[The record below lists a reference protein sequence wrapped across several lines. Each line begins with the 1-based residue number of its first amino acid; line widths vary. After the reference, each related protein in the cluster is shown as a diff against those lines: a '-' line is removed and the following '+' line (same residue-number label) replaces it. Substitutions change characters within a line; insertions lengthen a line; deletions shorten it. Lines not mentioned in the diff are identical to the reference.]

1 MAVRLI
7 QKDRKTVSLASIDAL
22 APALLSLAEE
32 CEENA
37 AVSVTAELD
46 GGLYSLS
53 APLVLDAEKN
63 PALKNLRLT
72 FSAAEGEKPMITSLS
87 KIPSELFSNVGGG
100 IYKANLPQCANGK
113 FPIFRTLYNGD
124 RRVPI
129 AYGEESVH
137 PFGFVNHYGGY
148 KDDEYKEYNGGLY
161 VEFGAA
167 KQLAD
172 SPFDALTEM
181 MMRIEWEFII
191 VHVTGVDLSD
201 TVEHEGKTYAKVKIL
216 EDHLYSIFRRTN
228 PCIGIKDRPL
238 SFGNNPVYLKENTYT
253 YDYRT
258 GTLYIRL
265 PSGARIEEADLSFA
279 MLENLVT
286 LKSLTGATMR
296 GITFTGVDSF
306 YAVENGYH
314 SGQAN
319 NEKRAGKLEHAA
331 VYCSSMTDFTVE
343 DCYFHDIGC
352 NGLLLKN
359 RSERVYIRRN
369 RFARISM
376 AALAVGNTT
385 VEWENP
391 INQSLSI
398 TIEDNYLNTIG
409 FEYPSAVAIYL
420 TQVDGLKLSHN
431 TIENT
436 AYSAVSVGWMIENE
450 RDSTNIKN
458 AEISY
463 NRIINSMSVLYDGAA
478 IYVVGHNAMHDVE
491 ERFNFLF
498 GNYCERSEE
507 CHGRQGYYLDGSSSN
522 WEVYDNVSHGDSL
535 PLFMQF
541 NVPSQYNWHNR
552 AYHIYAT
559 KEISEKNIAPDR
571 DVLTYDC
578 YVVPE
583 GLEALFAKY
592 PKAREIYEN
601 SGSRAYTQE

>member
-1 MAVRLI
+1 MIRIYQNGKEKNAI
-7 QKDRKTVSLASIDAL
+7 KKMSEIKA
-22 APALLSLAEE
+22 ALLSLSPSDGADIEIVFD
-32 CEENA
+32 EENHIL
-37 AVSVTAELD
+37 TE
-46 GGLYSLS
+46 
-53 APLVLDAEKN
+53 PLVLDAEHDN
-63 PALKNLRLT
+63 ALASFRLT
-72 FSAAEGEKPMITSLS
+72 LRAAEGGKPMITSLS
-87 KIPSELFSNVGGG
+87 PIDMSLFEKVGEDV
-100 IYKANLPQCANGK
+100 YAARLSADKDGK
-113 FPIFRTLYNGD
+113 YPIFRTLYNGD

-148 KDDEYKEYNGGLY
+148 PDEEYKEYGGGLY
-161 VEFGAA
+161 VEYDFA

-191 VHVTGVDLSD
+191 THVTGVDLSD

-216 EDHLYSIFRRTN
+216 EDHLFSMFRRTN

-258 GTLYIRL
+258 GKLYIRL
-265 PSGARIEEADLSFA
+265 ASGSSIEDASLSFA
-279 MLENLVT
+279 TLENLIT
-286 LKSLTGATMR
+286 LKSFTGATIR

-331 VYCSSMTDFTVE
+331 VYCASMTDFTVE

-352 NGLLLKN
+352 NGLLLKD
-359 RSERVYIRRN
+359 RSERVNILRN

-376 AALAVGNTT
+376 AALAIGNTT

-391 INQSLSI
+391 INQTLDV

-409 FEYPSAVAIYL
+409 YEYPAAVAIYL
-420 TQVDGLKLSHN
+420 TQIDGLKLSHN

-436 AYSAVSVGWMIENE
+436 AYSAISAGWMIPNE
-450 RDSTNIKN
+450 KDSTNIKN
-458 AEISY
+458 AVISY

-478 IYVVGHNAMHDVE
+478 IYVVGHNAMHDVA

-498 GNYCERSEE
+498 GNYCERDEV
-507 CHGRQGYYLDGSSSN
+507 CHGRNGYYLDGSSSN
-522 WEVYDNVSHGDSL
+522 WEVYDNVSHGDYL

-559 KEISEKNIAPDR
+559 REISEKNIAPDR
-571 DVLTYDC
+571 DVLTCDC

-583 GLEALFAKY
+583 GLEALYAKY

-601 SGSRAYTQE
+601 SGSRVYTQE

>member
-1 MAVRLI
+1 MI
-7 QKDRKTVSLASIDAL
+7 TIYQNGQKKNTVEKIDDIKA
-22 APALLSLAEE
+22 ALLSLSATDGKSVEVVFD
-32 CEENA
+32 EENHI
-37 AVSVTAELD
+37 
-46 GGLYSLS
+46 LS
-53 APLVLDAEKN
+53 KPLVLDGEAE
-63 PALKNLRLT
+63 PALAELAIALR
-72 FSAAEGEKPMITSLS
+72 AKDGEKPMITSLS
-87 KIPSELFSNVGGG
+87 PIDMSLFERVEGNT
-100 IYKANLPQCANGK
+100 YKATLPVLENGK
-113 FPIFRTLYNGD
+113 HPIFRTLYKGD

-148 KDDEYKEYNGGLY
+148 PEEEYKEYKGGLY
-161 VEFGAA
+161 VEYAFAEELA
-167 KQLAD
+167 K
-172 SPFDALTEM
+172 SPYSARTEM

-201 TVEHEGKTYAKVKIL
+201 TVEEEGKKYAHVKIK
-216 EDHLYSIFRRTN
+216 EDHVYSMVRRTN
-228 PCIGIKDRPL
+228 PCIGIKNRPL
-238 SFGNNPVYLKENTYT
+238 SFGNNPIYLKDNTYT
-253 YDYRT
+253 YDYTT
-258 GTLYIRL
+258 GELYIRL
-265 PSGARIEEADLSFA
+265 SEGESIEGTSLSFA
-279 MLENLVT
+279 TLENLIT
-286 LKSLTGATMR
+286 LRGLKDASVS

-331 VYCSSMTDFTVE
+331 VYTASMTDFTVE
-343 DCYFHDIGC
+343 NCYFHDIGC
-352 NGLLLKN
+352 NGLLMKD
-359 RSERVYIRRN
+359 RSERVHILKN
-369 RFARISM
+369 RFTRISM

-385 VEWENP
+385 VEWEKP
-391 INQSLSI
+391 CNQSLSI
-398 TIEDNYLNTIG
+398 EIEDNYFNTIG
-409 FEYPSAVAIYL
+409 YEYPAAVAIYL
-420 TQVDGLKLSHN
+420 TQVDGLKISHN

-436 AYSAVSVGWMIENE
+436 AYSSISAGWMIPYE

-498 GNYCERSEE
+498 GNYCERDEV
-507 CHGRQGYYLDGSSSN
+507 CHGRNGYYLDGSSSN
-522 WEVYDNVSHGDSL
+522 WEVYDNVSHGDYL

-559 KEISEKNIAPDR
+559 RAIDEKNIAPDR

-583 GLEALFAKY
+583 GLATLYAKY

-601 SGSRAYTQE
+601 SGSRVYKAE